1 MSAAHRQ
8 LTCAACGGPFVEE
21 SPVNIEPLIDG
32 VIRYVAV
39 HWSCTTHPVRTSL
52 ERRSR

>member
-8 LTCAACGGPFVEE
+8 RTCAACGGELRE
-21 SPVNIEPLIDG
+21 NDKITIEPLIDG
-32 VIRYVAV
+32 MIRYVAC
-39 HWSCTTHPVRTSL
+39 HWGHTTHPAPKR